1 MGLPIITTNWS
12 GPSQYLTAANSFALD
27 IDGLVAAPN
36 NMPSGHRWA
45 EPSVAHL
52 RQACAP
58 EYSRAPEYSCAPE
71 YSRRITGTPGLAIDP
86 QSHQSKPV
94 CCATDALR
102 VISPVASWSPL
113 CDCVQLMRAVFSDRD
128 EARRRGQQA
137 REDMRRKY
145 SPRVIAAQIEAR
157 IAALSKRSARMRK
170 DDL

>member
-27 IDGLVAAPN
+27 IDGLVATPN

-58 EYSRAPEYSCAPE
+58 EYPRAPEYSRAPEYPRAPE
-71 YSRRITGTPGLAIDP
+71 YSRRITGTPGLTIDP

-102 VISPVASWSPL
+102 VASRRCVLVAI
-113 CDCVQLMRAVFSDRD
+113 MRLRAAD
-128 EARRRGQQA
+128 ARSLQ
-137 REDMRRKY
+137 
-145 SPRVIAAQIEAR
+145 
-157 IAALSKRSARMRK
+157 
-170 DDL
+170 

>member
-102 VISPVASWSPL
+102 VASRPL
-113 CDCVQLMRAVFSDRD
+113 RLGRHYA
-128 EARRRGQQA
+128 
-137 REDMRRKY
+137 
-145 SPRVIAAQIEAR
+145 IAC
-157 IAALSKRSARMRK
+157 S
-170 DDL
+170 